1 MPSFKFDNTF
11 SITNVVSFITFV
23 LMLTGAWVTLDN
35 QVDQILTEI
44 KRQEVRLG
52 VAEERVRTNENRLT
66 RQDEKFS
73 SVLNSLDRIEKAIDD
88 LRKAQ

>member
-11 SITNVVSFITFV
+11 SITNVISFVTFV

-44 KRQEVRLG
+44 KRQEIRLG
-52 VAEERVRTNENRLT
+52 VAEERVRINDNRLT

-73 SVLNSLDRIEKAIDD
+73 SVLNSLSRIEKAIDD
-88 LRKAQ
+88 LRKAD